1 MIHVKRTGEDS
12 DTKVVGKFM
21 RRVKA
26 SNLVSRARKTKYRT
40 KPASHLVQKRKAIR
54 KADYERMEDFL
65 SRTGKK

>member
-26 SNLVSRARKTKYRT
+26 SNLVARARKTKHRSK
-40 KPASHLVQKRKAIR
+40 KPSHLVLKRKAVR

-65 SRTGKK
+65 ARTGKK